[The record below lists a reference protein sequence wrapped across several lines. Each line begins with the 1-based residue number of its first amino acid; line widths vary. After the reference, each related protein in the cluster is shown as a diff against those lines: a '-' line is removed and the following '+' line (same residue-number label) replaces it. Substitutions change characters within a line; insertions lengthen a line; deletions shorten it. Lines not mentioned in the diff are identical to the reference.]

1 MEQKM
6 EGSVERE
13 IEYWKAYYQ
22 RRRTRL
28 FASRS
33 ARLILGALVV
43 PWLRE
48 GRDVS
53 ELAQALS
60 ETGVTAKG
68 ALDLATVI
76 RSFTSTRLRMCCLE
90 RSSSSPQMNGANSPN
105 ANFVNWFVQQ
115 CEAAGKPLRKIGAA
129 PI

>member
-1 MEQKM
+1 M

-22 RRRTRL
+22 RQRTRL

-33 ARLILGALVV
+33 ALLILGALVV

-76 RSFTSTRLRMCCLE
+76 RSFTSNAPEDVLPRAIVVVPANE
-90 RSSSSPQMNGANSPN
+90 R
-105 ANFVNWFVQQ
+105 
-115 CEAAGKPLRKIGAA
+115 CEFTEC
-129 PI
+129 